1 MNKIDNLKVLAKL
14 VTGEDIDGDTTSEIL
29 EKINK
34 NYSNTTKTIV
44 SSDQSKPMVLRN
56 FESGVYVLQGVFKPN
71 EGATQQVFAQSPL
84 YASIVKTD
92 NITYAQLFYAVNNSV
107 QYLEITDDA
116 FTLDTVSLKQ
126 NILKTNNKTIIGAIN
141 ELYDM
146 VSV

>member
-56 FESGVYVLQGVFKPN
+56 FESGVYVL
-71 EGATQQVFAQSPL
+71 
-84 YASIVKTD
+84 
-92 NITYAQLFYAVNNSV
+92 
-107 QYLEITDDA
+107 
-116 FTLDTVSLKQ
+116 
-126 NILKTNNKTIIGAIN
+126 
-141 ELYDM
+141 
-146 VSV
+146 